1 MTGKCTLCVVLS
13 AIVHSREFFSYP
25 CAMDAERTI
34 YPRLKGKVVLITG
47 ASAGIG
53 LACANHFAACG
64 SNLILIAR
72 RTELLEQ
79 IKKTLEEQYKV
90 SVFTYSLDVRSKEG
104 WDNLLTVL
112 PEELKNVD
120 VLVNN
125 AGLAL
130 SYDLTEQASW
140 VSKWLKGRRGN
151 ERKSTK
157 TDFKKEDVNTVLDV
171 NVKGLWLAIHTIV
184 PIMKA
189 RKTGH
194 IINVGSIA
202 GKEGYAK
209 GSIYCA
215 SKFAVEGISDALRK
229 ELVDT
234 PIRVT
239 KICPGFVETEFS
251 VVRLKGDIDAAKNVY
266 NGLVPLTGDDIADNI
281 VYCASRPANVQIAD
295 MIMFPVSQA
304 SAGVVH
310 RNTQ

>member
-140 VSKWLKGRRGN
+140 
-151 ERKSTK
+151 
-157 TDFKKEDVNTVLDV
+157 EDVNTVLDV